1 MGSTWC
7 IDKGYGWKEDL
18 ENTEEYGI
26 MKNANS
32 EKISEISIK
41 RGIKQIGTLG
51 SGNHYL
57 EIQVVKPEYIFDKKI
72 AKVVLNI
79 IDNTLGKKFPMID
92 KITDLFQ
99 EQQIMEKKITEMETK
114 ISALE
119 HYLKDKENE

>member
-1 MGSTWC
+1 MVS
-7 IDKGYGWKEDL
+7 
-18 ENTEEYGI
+18 
-26 MKNANS
+26 
-32 EKISEISIK
+32 
-41 RGIKQIGTLG
+41 LG
-51 SGNHYL
+51 
-57 EIQVVKPEYIFDKKI
+57 FDKKI